1 MQLLQVL
8 GGVLGRGLHRLAEV
22 LGHRVEPLVHPLLKL
37 GVGVGQH
44 LAHGLHARIE
54 LGDALL
60 GGRVGDWRLRSQ
72 QQHDNG
78 SDTGGDHQREDEEG
92 GFRHGLTLLA

>member
-22 LGHRVEPLVHPLLKL
+22 LCHRVEPLVHPLLEL

-44 LAHGLHARIE
+44 LAHGLHARGE
-54 LGDALL
+54 VGDALL
-60 GGRVGDWRLRSQ
+60 GGRVGDRRLRPQ
-72 QQHDNG
+72 QQDDDDG
-78 SDTGGDHQREDEEG
+78 DTGGDRQGKDEEG